1 MIRFQ
6 NLTTTFT
13 YDAVDLPLI
22 QQFNNQNPHVW
33 DCKLSGLGLPRGAY
47 TRRTEIKEYMKT
59 RLYTIQGE
67 YCIYCGNKFRSINS
81 AHREHILPKDD
92 YPEYC
97 FHPKNLVLACDVCNG
112 LEVKKNIDFALNKIQ
127 TRANYD
133 DLDLKI
139 IHPYLDD
146 FFQHINN
153 SKVTLKVISGSFKG
167 KKKALRHIKTF
178 KLNEGWNYEQRL
190 RITKASKISIPLP
203 FQNLFQAII
212 NPYKKYKS
220 R

>member
-92 YPEYC
+92 YPE
-97 FHPKNLVLACDVCNG
+97 PLADYQ
-112 LEVKKNIDFALNKIQ
+112 KQPTI
-127 TRANYD
+127 
-133 DLDLKI
+133 
-139 IHPYLDD
+139 
-146 FFQHINN
+146 
-153 SKVTLKVISGSFKG
+153 
-167 KKKALRHIKTF
+167 
-178 KLNEGWNYEQRL
+178 
-190 RITKASKISIPLP
+190 
-203 FQNLFQAII
+203 
-212 NPYKKYKS
+212 
-220 R
+220 